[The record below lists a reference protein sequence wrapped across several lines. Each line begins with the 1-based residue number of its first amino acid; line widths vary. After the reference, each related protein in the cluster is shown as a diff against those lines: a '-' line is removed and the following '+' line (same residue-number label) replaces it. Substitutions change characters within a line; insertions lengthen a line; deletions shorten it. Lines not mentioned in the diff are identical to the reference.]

1 MKKTREIRQK
11 HVLNKKIVFTGCLF
25 MLPAFLAIVFTIV
38 IPLIWNV
45 VLSFHDWNGNGPMK
59 FMGLENYIEVF
70 SARATRQAIE
80 HSVFIGVVSTAVA
93 MVLGILFSLCI
104 YRLGRKSGAFC
115 RFVFFSPSMM
125 PMTVIGLLF
134 VFILA
139 QDKGLLNSALGAMG
153 LESLQHGWLSESG
166 TVLWCISIIQ
176 GWRFS
181 GTIMMLCFTAML
193 AIPNTLFE
201 SAKLD
206 GANYFDEIRMI
217 ILPLIKPTIKLSLSM
232 MLLWSFK
239 TYDMVWTMTKG
250 GPGDLS
256 MTAPIKMISTAFS
269 FNKFGLA
276 SAIGI
281 VLTIVV
287 SICILFGRRITKGET
302 YEY

>member
-1 MKKTREIRQK
+1 MTKVRQK
-11 HVLNKKIVFTGCLF
+11 GQKNTLNKKIVLAGCLF
-25 MLPAFLAIVFTIV
+25 MLPAFLVIVFTIV

-45 VLSFHDWNGNGPMK
+45 VLSFHSWNGNGPME
-59 FMGLENYIEVF
+59 FIGIENYIQVF
-70 SARATRQAIE
+70 TSRDTREAIL
-80 HSVFIGVVSTAVA
+80 HSVFIGIVSTAVA
-93 MVLGILFSLCI
+93 VALGLLFALCI
-104 YRLGRKSGAFC
+104 YRLGRREGTVC
-115 RFVFFSPSMM
+115 RFVLFSPSMM

-139 QDKGLLNSALGAMG
+139 PDKGLLNAVLGATG

-166 TVLWCISIIQ
+166 TVLWCISLIQ

-193 AIPNTLFE
+193 GIPESLFE

-206 GANYFDEIRMI
+206 GARYFDEVRMI
-217 ILPLIKPTIKLSLSM
+217 ILPLIKPTVKLALSM

-276 SAIGI
+276 SAIGM

-287 SICILFGRRITKGET
+287 SICIIFGRRLAKGET